1 MNEFNIRKSF
11 SHILKFGN
19 MTKNVSTKK
28 INENFIYII
37 IWLMVF
43 SLPILTLKDDPD
55 FQWPRIILEWV
66 KISPFLL
73 IFIINNS
80 ILAPKFLFK
89 SKNYQYITLVTILII
104 LVTLLFGLTKHFQ
117 ELLSPEFSDRIA
129 NQQFNHPPFHGNMP
143 PHGINAPMFSFG
155 TIMVDMIVFSYLV
168 VGFNIAVK
176 FVFKRQAEE
185 KDIEIQR
192 NIHLQTELS
201 FLKNQVSPHFF
212 MNTLNNIH
220 SLIDFDAEIAKESVI
235 TLSKLM
241 RHILYDSQSD
251 KISLKKEMDFIR
263 NYVKLMRLRNSEKI
277 KITLNIPEN
286 YPDKM
291 IPPLLFISYI
301 ENAFKHGI
309 SFQIDSYIEIN
320 FEILSDK
327 LKFSIKNSNAAR
339 KNEPAYLGIG
349 IENSRK
355 RLELI
360 FGDRYNLETVNQA
373 EIFTVNLE
381 IPL

>member
-1 MNEFNIRKSF
+1 M
-11 SHILKFGN
+11 LKK
-19 MTKNVSTKK
+19 TTTKK
-28 INENFIYII
+28 LNENIIYLI

-43 SLPILTLKDDPD
+43 SLPILTLKNDPD
-55 FQWPRIILEWV
+55 FNVSRIILEWV

-73 IFIINNS
+73 IFFINNS
-80 ILAPKFLFK
+80 LLAPKFLFK
-89 SKNYQYITLVTILII
+89 NKNYQYIALVTVLILIVSI
-104 LVTLLFGLTKHFQ
+104 LFDFTKLLQ
-117 ELLSPEFSDRIA
+117 DLLSP
-129 NQQFNHPPFHGNMP
+129 NFNHIQADQILNQPPFPGNMP
-143 PHGINAPMFSFG
+143 PPGVAAPMFSLG
-155 TIMVDMIVFSYLV
+155 AQIIDMIVFSYLV
-168 VGFNIAVK
+168 VGFNCAVK

-192 NIHLQTELS
+192 NIHLQTELT

-220 SLIDFDAEIAKESVI
+220 SLIDYDAEIAKESVI

-263 NYVKLMRLRNSEKI
+263 NYIELMRLRNSEKV
-277 KITLNIPEN
+277 KITLTIPEN

-291 IPPLLFISYI
+291 IPPLLFTSYI

-309 SFQIDSYIEIN
+309 SFQIECYIDIN
-320 FEILSDK
+320 FEITNNK
-327 LKFSIKNSNAAR
+327 LIFIIKNSKVNR
-339 KNEPAYLGIG
+339 LNEPEHVGFG

-355 RLELI
+355 RLDLI
-360 FGDRYNLETVNQA
+360 YGNKYSLDIDNNDNS
-373 EIFTVNLE
+373 FTVNLK